1 MSISTES
8 NHQAH
13 APADESPGAQ
23 AQSGYRQ
30 ELDRAL
36 KLRHLLVYGMVF
48 IVPVAPV
55 AVYGFV
61 AQASHGMVPL
71 VYVVGM
77 IAMLFTALSYRELS
91 AEFPWAGSVYAYV
104 GRGLGSFPGFLAGW
118 MILADYL
125 LIPGLIYAFV
135 SSWLH
140 GLLPGVPPTVW
151 IVALVVINTA
161 INLLGIRMQ
170 SQANFILLA
179 LELVALA
186 VFVVLAIRFVFFL
199 HRGSGGFSFAPLYQ
213 SGHIDLGFLATAASI
228 AALSFLGFDGISTL
242 AEEAENPRRDVGNAT
257 LLTLLLL
264 GALFV
269 LQTWLAALVHPDF
282 ASLDP
287 KLGFFEIA
295 REVGGALFFTALIVV
310 KAIATGIANAQAA
323 QAANSRVLYAMGRDR
338 ALPFGAF
345 LSNVNAR
352 RKIPANAIVCV
363 AILSLLLALLVPEEI
378 LLKLVNFGALSSFML
393 LNVAVPFHFLPRTQ
407 RKHWFRHLLFP
418 LAGIA
423 ITGFVFSGFDRRTFI
438 FGAAWLVVGAIL
450 GWARRGNVLRFEGM

>member
-1 MSISTES
+1 MSISTDRE
-8 NHQAH
+8 HRAL
-13 APADESPGAQ
+13 APDENGA
-23 AQSGYRQ
+23 APTDAGYRQ

-55 AVYGFV
+55 AVYGYV

-71 VYVVGM
+71 VYLVGM
-77 IAMLFTALSYRELS
+77 VSMLFTALSYRELS

-104 GRGLGSFPGFLAGW
+104 GRGLGPFPGFLAGW

-135 SSWLH
+135 SGWLH
-140 GLLPGVPPTVW
+140 GLLPGVPPPVW
-151 IVALVVINTA
+151 IASLVVINTA

-170 SQANFILLA
+170 SQANFVLLA
-179 LELVALA
+179 LELIALA
-186 VFVVLAIRFVFFL
+186 VFIALAIWYVFVQ

-213 SGHIDLGFLATAASI
+213 PGHVDLGFVATATSI

-242 AEEAENPRRDVGNAT
+242 AEETQNPRRDIGNAT
-257 LLTLLLL
+257 LLTLLML

-287 KLGFFEIA
+287 KFGFFQIA
-295 REVGGALFFTALIVV
+295 REVGGALLFTALIVV

-323 QAANSRVLYAMGRDR
+323 QAANSRILYAMGRDR

-345 LSNVNAR
+345 LSNVNAG
-352 RKIPANAIVCV
+352 RKIPADAIVCV
-363 AILSLLLALLVPEEI
+363 AILALLLALLVPEEI
-378 LLKLVNFGALSSFML
+378 LLKLVNFGALSSFVL
-393 LNVAVPFHFLPRTQ
+393 LNLAVPFYFLPRTKQ
-407 RKHWFRHLLFP
+407 KHWFRHLVFP
-418 LAGIA
+418 LLGLA
-423 ITGFVFSGFDRRTFI
+423 ITGFVFSGFDRNTLI
-438 FGAAWLVVGAIL
+438 FGAAWLLAGAIL
-450 GWARRGNVLRFEGM
+450 GWTRRGNVLRFEGM

>member
-1 MSISTES
+1 MSISTDS
-8 NHQAH
+8 DHR
-13 APADESPGAQ
+13 APASADENGAAQPGV
-23 AQSGYRQ
+23 GYRQ

-77 IAMLFTALSYRELS
+77 VAMLFTALSYRELS

-104 GRGLGSFPGFLAGW
+104 GRGLGPFPGFLAGW

-140 GLLPGVPPTVW
+140 GLLPGVPPPVW
-151 IVALVVINTA
+151 IVSLVVINTA

-170 SQANFILLA
+170 SQANFVLLA

-186 VFVVLAIRFVFFL
+186 VFVALAIWFVFFL

-213 SGHIDLGFLATAASI
+213 PGHINAGFIATATSI

-242 AEEAENPRRDVGNAT
+242 AEEAQHPRRDIGNAT

-287 KLGFFEIA
+287 KLGFFQIA

-323 QAANSRVLYAMGRDR
+323 QAANSRILYAMGRDR

-345 LSNVNAR
+345 LSNVNAG

-363 AILSLLLALLVPEEI
+363 AVLALLLALLVSEEI
-378 LLKLVNFGALSSFML
+378 LLKLVNFGALSSFVL
-393 LNVAVPFHFLPRTQ
+393 LNLAVPFYFLPRTRQ
-407 RKHWFRHLLFP
+407 KHWFRHLLFP
-418 LAGIA
+418 VLGLA

-438 FGAAWLVVGAIL
+438 FGAAWLLVGAIL
-450 GWARRGNVLRFEGM
+450 GWTRRGNVLHFDGM

>member
-1 MSISTES
+1 MSISSEG
-8 NHQAH
+8 NRQAR
-13 APADESPGAQ
+13 ADAKSGAAQPGA
-23 AQSGYRQ
+23 GYRQ

-71 VYVVGM
+71 VNVVGM
-77 IAMLFTALSYRELS
+77 VAMLFTALSYRELS
-91 AEFPWAGSVYAYV
+91 AEFPYAGSVYAYV
-104 GRGLGSFPGFLAGW
+104 GRGLGPFPGFLAGW

-140 GLLPGVPPTVW
+140 GLLPDVPPPVW

-179 LELVALA
+179 LELIALA
-186 VFVVLAIRFVFFL
+186 VFVALAIWFVFVQ
-199 HRGSGGFSFAPLYQ
+199 HRGTGGFSLAPLYQ
-213 SGHIDLGFLATAASI
+213 PGHIDPGFIATAASI

-242 AEEAENPRRDVGNAT
+242 SEEAENPRRDIGNAT

-269 LQTWLAALVHPDF
+269 LQTWLAALVHPDY

-287 KLGFFEIA
+287 KLGFFQIA
-295 REVGGALFFTALIVV
+295 RAVGGALFFTALIVV

-323 QAANSRVLYAMGRDR
+323 QAANSRILYAMGRDR

-345 LSNVNAR
+345 LSNINAG

-363 AILSLLLALLVPEEI
+363 AILALLLALLVPEEI
-378 LLKLVNFGALSSFML
+378 LLKLVNFGALSSFVL
-393 LNVAVPFHFLPRTQ
+393 LNLSVPFYFLPRT
-407 RKHWFRHLLFP
+407 REKHWFRHLLFP
-418 LAGIA
+418 LLGLA
-423 ITGFVFSGFDRRTFI
+423 ITGFVFSGFDRNTFI

-450 GWARRGNVLRFEGM
+450 GWTRRGNVLRFEGM